1 MTVSST
7 TKRNSYSGNGST
19 TVFAY
24 SFKIFDDDDITVIL
38 RTDST
43 GSEAVQT
50 KTTHYSVSGV
60 GSASGGNIT
69 FGSAPASGITVVL
82 LRETA
87 QTQATDY
94 TPNDPFPAASHEDA
108 LDKITLMV
116 QDQQDELDRSLKLS
130 RTNTMTSTEFTV
142 GASTR
147 ANKILAFDS
156 SGELAVTQEIGT
168 FQGTDATITTSN
180 YNQRDI
186 VKSTTTAQ
194 LNNIYIC
201 VADSVVG
208 DTLTDTDHFALLVDA
223 VSAATSATAAATSA
237 TASASSATASASSA
251 STASGHKDTA
261 TTKASEAASS
271 ATAAASSATAAAS
284 SATAAAAALD
294 NFDDTYLGAK
304 SSDPTVDNDGDALTA
319 GDLYF
324 NTSSDELK
332 YYTGSAWVAIN
343 SGIASL
349 AADSSPQL
357 GGNLDVVTHSI
368 VSTSNRNITI
378 TPNGTGNVALG
389 NFTFN
394 ADQTVGAGQDNFL
407 MTYDNSSSTIGL
419 EAAPAGGAGF
429 FQGDNG
435 NTGDTTNGK
444 KDIFRVHE
452 AQLDTNTTI
461 AAGENA
467 GCFFSLTVASG
478 VTLTLNGNLVIA

>member
-294 NFDDTYLGAK
+294 NFGDTYLGAK
-304 SSDPTVDNDGDALTA
+304 SSDPTVDNDGDALSA

-349 AADSSPQL
+349 AADTTPQL

-368 VSTSNRNITI
+368 VSTSNRNISI

-394 ADQTVGAGQDNFL
+394 ADQSVGAGQDNFL
-407 MTYDNSSSTIGL
+407 MTYDNSAGTIGL

>member
-294 NFDDTYLGAK
+294 NFGDTYLGAK
-304 SSDPTVDNDGDALTA
+304 SSDPTVDNDGDALSA

-349 AADSSPQL
+349 AADTTPQL

-368 VSTSNRNITI
+368 VSTSNRNISI

-407 MTYDNSSSTIGL
+407 MTYDNSAGTIGL

>member
-43 GSEAVQT
+43 GSESVQT

-304 SSDPTVDNDGDALTA
+304 SSDPTVDNDGDALSA

-349 AADSSPQL
+349 AADTTPQL

-368 VSTSNRNITI
+368 VSTSNRNISI

-407 MTYDNSSSTIGL
+407 MTYDNSAGTIGL